1 MKVLAFLLLFLVLMA
16 GAAAWFVYVPFG
28 PQAETFVEIPTGTGS
43 SAIATR
49 LERAGT
55 IRSRYAFALYRRLRP
70 GTLHAGEYRFDHPA
84 TLPEVY
90 DRIRRGDVYTFAVT
104 IPEGYNLYEIAD
116 AVQRAGLG
124 TADAFFNAARHDTAL
139 IRDLSPDAPSLEGYL
154 FPDTYRFN
162 RHATPQQMLTAMVKR
177 FRQAAA
183 QLGLPPGPAGA
194 RIVTLASL
202 IEKEVRVDS
211 ERPLVAGVFTN
222 RLAKGIP
229 LATDPTVVYAAL
241 REHRWRGVIHQSDL
255 AFDSPW
261 NTYRH
266 PGLPPG
272 PIASP
277 GLAALRAAMH
287 PAKTDFIYFVADAQ
301 GHSRFSV
308 DLAQHNQQVQAYR
321 QAQQAVQPATAAH

>member
-1 MKVLAFLLLFLVLMA
+1 MKVLASLLVILVLLA
-16 GAAAWFVYVPFG
+16 ASAAWFVYAPFG
-28 PQAETFVEIPTGTGS
+28 PQVETFVEIPAGTGS

-55 IRSRYAFALYRRLRP
+55 IRSRYAFALYRRLHP
-70 GTLHAGEYRFDHPA
+70 GTLQAGEYRFDHAA

-90 DRIRRGDVYTFAVT
+90 DRIRRGDVFTISLT

-124 TADAFFNAARHDTAL
+124 TADAFFNAARHNTAL
-139 IRDLSPDAPSLEGYL
+139 ITDLSPDAPSLEGYL
-154 FPDTYRFN
+154 FPDTYRFS
-162 RHATPQQMLTAMVKR
+162 RHVTPQQMLATMVKR
-177 FRQAAA
+177 FRQVAA
-183 QLGLPPGPAGA
+183 QTGLPADPASA
-194 RIVTLASL
+194 RIVTLASI
-202 IEKEVRVDS
+202 IEKEVSVDS

-241 REHRWRGVIHQSDL
+241 REHRWHGVIHQSDL

-277 GLAALRAAMH
+277 GVAALRAALH
-287 PAKTDFIYFVADAQ
+287 PAQTDYLYFVADAQ

-308 DLAQHNQQVQAYR
+308 DLEHHNQAVQAYR
-321 QAQQAVQPATAAH
+321 QARQAAH

>member
-1 MKVLAFLLLFLVLMA
+1 MKVLAFLLLLLVLVA
-16 GAAAWFVYVPFG
+16 GAAAWFVYAPFG
-28 PQAETFVEIPTGTGS
+28 PQAETFVEIPAGTGS

-49 LERAGT
+49 LQRAGT
-55 IRSRYAFALYRRLRP
+55 IRSRYAFALYRHLHP
-70 GTLHAGEYRFDHPA
+70 GTLQAGEYRFDHPA
-84 TLPEVY
+84 SLPEVY
-90 DRIRRGDVYTFAVT
+90 DRIRRGDVYTLSLT
-104 IPEGYNLYEIAD
+104 IPEGYNVYDIAE
-116 AVQRAGLG
+116 AVEHAGLG
-124 TADAFFNAARHDTAL
+124 TAPAFLAAATRDTAL
-139 IRDLSPDAPSLEGYL
+139 IADLSPAAPSLEGYL
-154 FPDTYRFN
+154 FPDTYRFS
-162 RHATPQQMLTAMVKR
+162 RHATPQQMLAAMVKR

-183 QLGLPPGPAGA
+183 QVGLPPGTASA
-194 RIVTLASL
+194 RTVTLASI
-202 IEKEVRVDS
+202 IEKEVRVDA

-255 AFDSPW
+255 AFESPW

-277 GLAALRAAMH
+277 GVAALRAALH
-287 PAKTDFIYFVADAQ
+287 PAQTDYLFFVADAQ

-308 DLAQHNQQVQAYR
+308 DLAHHNQAVQAYR
-321 QAQQAVQPATAAH
+321 KAQQAAQPATHQ